1 MQKKKYD
8 LTSDLI
14 NVDLETNADES
25 KINNH
30 TYEQSKK
37 DKNILLTMSVEE
49 GFRAEYKS
57 WCARHRLKMSEAI
70 VKGFQ
75 LLKEKYGP

>member
-1 MQKKKYD
+1 MKKKKYD

-14 NVDLETNADES
+14 NIDHEDNLIEDNAKTDIPE
-25 KINNH
+25 KN
-30 TYEQSKK
+30 KK

-49 GFRAEYKS
+49 SFRAEFKS
-57 WCARHRLKMSEAI
+57 WSARHRLKMSEAV